1 MSSNNRQKRYRKRR
15 GEAGDVRLDIWV
27 GCGCND
33 ALKRVSD
40 ALLMSRAQ
48 VVEKLILQAG
58 SALGA

>member
-40 ALLMSRAQ
+40 A
-48 VVEKLILQAG
+48 
-58 SALGA
+58 SALPFGNRLKGWFLRLVR